1 VIRALGIA
9 TLALAAA
16 SCGGGQTSPKL
27 FSSEWEDDA
36 GGTIERVRQRLAGV
50 HLPRGAD
57 VAVGVAGRGDQIVGV
72 PLATGTKWS
81 YAHALD
87 ARPAVTGGVVVGSG
101 SGEVFALDALT
112 GRPLWARPTGG
123 LALRGAGDD
132 GSVTVVTF
140 ASQDRGGS
148 VLLAVT
154 RDGHVARQIETDKPL
169 GIPAVAQGLAFV
181 PWGEQYVSVV
191 DLASGDEAARVTL
204 RTSTSH
210 AWLESDALFFGQ
222 SSIVRFDS
230 TIRGASR
237 DAASKISLPKRD
249 LPGTPMLMF
258 PGTEH
263 LSPVASARDEARL
276 YARPTPAPAPLAF
289 DSSRFYATYFRFVM
303 GLDAATGSLAWVH
316 THPSRVLGGAAA
328 SGALVTCDEGGKVT
342 FLDAK
347 TGIETGG
354 ADLGAAIRSCVV
366 QVDGFVP
373 PRGSAE
379 PEGIAAQLERAVAT
393 PDAELV
399 TAQTMFLQELASSG
413 DESATRTII
422 GLATDART
430 APELRKQARS
440 LIASRRAGA
449 KYMLEALALRYD
461 YLKDVLVTPPVAP
474 IAQALAAMSEP
485 GAAPLLAAHIL
496 DPADS
501 DEDVREAAAALT
513 SLATASEAPELEHFF
528 AMYRAT
534 APNDDIAAAVAS
546 VARALARLDPKKG
559 RARIDFALKDPE
571 TAPAVAPRL
580 QAVVDALDAKP
591 TGNAG
596 APAPASSQSR

>member
-1 VIRALGIA
+1 VIRAG
-9 TLALAAA
+9 ALACVALVAA

-27 FSSEWEDDA
+27 FSADWEDDA
-36 GGTIERVRQRLAGV
+36 GGTIERVRQHLAGSQ
-50 HLPRGAD
+50 LPRGVD
-57 VAVGVAGRGDQIVGV
+57 VAVGVAGRGDEIVGI
-72 PLATGTKWS
+72 PLGGGARWT
-81 YAHALD
+81 YAHPLD
-87 ARPAVTGGVVVGSG
+87 ARPAVAGGVVVGSG
-101 SGEVFALDALT
+101 HQEVFALDART
-112 GRPLWARPTGG
+112 GKFLWSRPTGG

-140 ASQDRGGS
+140 ASPGRGGS
-148 VLLAVT
+148 VLLAIT
-154 RDGHVARQIETDKPL
+154 RDGHVARQIETDKAL
-169 GIPAVAQGLAFV
+169 GVAAVADGLAFV

-204 RTSTSH
+204 RILTSH
-210 AWLESDALFFGQ
+210 AWLEGDGLFFGQ
-222 SSIVRFDS
+222 IAIVRFDS

-237 DAASKISLPKRD
+237 DTASKIALPKRD

-258 PGTEH
+258 PGTET

-303 GLDAATGSLAWVH
+303 GLDATSGSLAWVH

-328 SGALVTCDEGGKVT
+328 KGALVTCDEGGKVT
-342 FLDAK
+342 FLDAT
-347 TGIETGG
+347 TGAETGG
-354 ADLGAAIRSCVV
+354 VDLGTAIRSCVV
-366 QVDGFVP
+366 QVDAFSP
-373 PRGSAE
+373 PRGAA
-379 PEGIAAQLERAVAT
+379 PAEGIATQLERAVAT

-399 TAQTMFLQELASSG
+399 TAQTVFLQELAASG

-430 APELRKQARS
+430 APELRKQARG

-485 GAAPLLAAHIL
+485 GAAPLLAEHIL

-501 DEDVREAAAALT
+501 DEDVREAAAALAT
-513 SLATASEAPELEHFF
+513 SATASEAPALEQFF

-534 APNDDIAAAVAS
+534 ATNDDIAEAVAS

-559 RARIDFALKDPE
+559 RARIDAALKDAE
-571 TAPAVAPRL
+571 TAALVTPKL
-580 QAVVDALDAKP
+580 QSVVDALDRKN
-591 TGNAG
+591 TGDAG
-596 APAPASSQSR
+596 APAP

>member
-1 VIRALGIA
+1 VIRPGALA
-9 TLALAAA
+9 ALALVAA

-27 FSSEWEDDA
+27 FSTEWEDDA
-36 GGTIERVRQRLAGV
+36 GGSIERVRQRLAGSQ
-50 HLPRGAD
+50 LPRGVD
-57 VAVGVAGRGDQIVGV
+57 VAVGVAGRGDEIIGM
-72 PLATGTKWS
+72 PLDSGAKWTYS
-81 YAHALD
+81 HPLD
-87 ARPAVTGGVVVGSG
+87 TRPAVAGGVVVGSG
-101 SGEVFALDALT
+101 NGEVFALDART
-112 GRPLWARPTGG
+112 GHPLWARPTGG
-123 LALRGAGDD
+123 LALRGVGDD

-140 ASQDRGGS
+140 SNPDRGGS
-148 VLLAVT
+148 VLLAIT
-154 RDGHVARQIETDKPL
+154 RDGHVARQIETDKQL
-169 GIPAVAQGLAFV
+169 GVPAVAQGLAFV

-204 RTSTSH
+204 RVLTSH
-210 AWLESDALFFGQ
+210 AWLEGDALFFGQ
-222 SSIVRFDS
+222 NAIVRFDS

-237 DAASKISLPKRD
+237 DAASKVSLPKRD
-249 LPGTPMLMF
+249 LPGTPMLLF

-276 YARPTPAPAPLAF
+276 YARPTPAPAPLTL

-303 GLDAATGSLAWVH
+303 GLDATSGSLAWVH

-328 SGALVTCDEGGKVT
+328 KGALVTCDEGGKVT
-342 FLDAK
+342 FLDAT
-347 TGIETGG
+347 TGAETGG
-354 ADLGAAIRSCVV
+354 LDLGTAIRSCVV
-366 QVDGFVP
+366 QDDGFSP
-373 PRGSAE
+373 PRGTTPA
-379 PEGIAAQLERAVAT
+379 EGIAAQLEQAVAT

-399 TAQTMFLQELASSG
+399 AAQSMFLQELAASG

-430 APELRKQARS
+430 APELRKQARG

-474 IAQALAAMSEP
+474 IARALAAMSEP
-485 GAAPLLAAHIL
+485 GAAPLLAEHIL

-501 DEDVREAAAALT
+501 DEDVREAAAALAT
-513 SLATASEAPELEHFF
+513 LATASQASQLEQFF

-534 APNDDIAAAVAS
+534 ASNDDIADAVAS

-559 RARIDFALKDPE
+559 RARIEWALKDPE
-571 TAPAVAPRL
+571 TASLVTPKL
-580 QAVVDALDAKP
+580 QSELDSLDRKNA
-591 TGNAG
+591 GDAG
-596 APAPASSQSR
+596 APAPSQSR